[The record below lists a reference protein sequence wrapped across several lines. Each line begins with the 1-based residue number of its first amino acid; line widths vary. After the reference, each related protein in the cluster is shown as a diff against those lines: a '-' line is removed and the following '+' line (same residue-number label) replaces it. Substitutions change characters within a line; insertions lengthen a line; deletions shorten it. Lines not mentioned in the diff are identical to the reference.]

1 MDFTK
6 YIRTDLAAES
16 GAPTA
21 DQKERER
28 HEGDGYL
35 WECRPLCEGA
45 ELSSLTILNAEGAER
60 FGRECGRYITLSF
73 GDIWLLGDEEKAA
86 LCRQLTFQLLQL
98 AQASAPNYR
107 RVLVCGLGNRDLTT
121 DAIGP
126 LTVRSLQVNRHILP
140 PEEPEPRVE
149 LSAFCPGVLGQTGIE
164 SADLV
169 LAAVRHVRPD
179 LVILLDALAARDE
192 ARLARTVQLS
202 DTGLAPGSGIGNHR
216 RPLNRDTLGVPV
228 IAMGVPTVVSLRHP
242 HLRRTGKGGA
252 VRDPRGAGTGAGNR
266 KVLFCIP
273 QGSRCRH
280 VANRRAFGIG
290 AEPCVFRGMK
300 QRIVSY
306 IIYAAAAVPC
316 TRRPHSAFFDHGE
329 VNDHANI

>member
-1 MDFTK
+1 MDITK

-35 WECRPLCEGA
+35 WECRPLCEGT

-73 GDIWLLGDEEKAA
+73 GDIWLLGDEEKSA

-140 PEEPEPRVE
+140 PEEPAPRVE

-164 SADLV
+164 SADLI
-169 LAAVRHVRPD
+169 LAAVQHVRPD
-179 LVILLDALAARDE
+179 LVIHRVTGDGPGDLLIAPTWSQAKRTVLNELHHRMKEEHAYQGQLLDE
-192 ARLARTVQLS
+192 E
-202 DTGLAPGSGIGNHR
+202 
-216 RPLNRDTLGVPV
+216 
-228 IAMGVPTVVSLRHP
+228 
-242 HLRRTGKGGA
+242 KGGN
-252 VRDPRGAGTGAGNR
+252 NR
-266 KVLFCIP
+266 KAC
-273 QGSRCRH
+273 
-280 VANRRAFGIG
+280 
-290 AEPCVFRGMK
+290 
-300 QRIVSY
+300 
-306 IIYAAAAVPC
+306 
-316 TRRPHSAFFDHGE
+316 FFHP
-329 VNDHANI
+329 VM

>member
-1 MDFTK
+1 MDITK

-35 WECRPLCEGA
+35 WECRPLCEGT

-73 GDIWLLGDEEKAA
+73 GDIWLLGDEEKSA

-140 PEEPEPRVE
+140 PEEPAPRVE

-164 SADLV
+164 SADLI
-169 LAAVRHVRPD
+169 LAAVQHVRPD

-228 IAMGVPTVVSLRHP
+228 IAMGVPTVVSSATLICGALEKAGLCEIP
-242 HLRRTGKGGA
+242 AALEQVLETGKSFFVSLKEA
-252 VRDPRGAGTGAGNR
+252 D
-266 KVLFCIP
+266 
-273 QGSRCRH
+273 
-280 VANRRAFGIG
+280 VATSQIAELLASALNRAF
-290 AEPCVFRGMK
+290 
-300 QRIVSY
+300 S
-306 IIYAAAAVPC
+306 AA
-316 TRRPHSAFFDHGE
+316 
-329 VNDHANI
+329 